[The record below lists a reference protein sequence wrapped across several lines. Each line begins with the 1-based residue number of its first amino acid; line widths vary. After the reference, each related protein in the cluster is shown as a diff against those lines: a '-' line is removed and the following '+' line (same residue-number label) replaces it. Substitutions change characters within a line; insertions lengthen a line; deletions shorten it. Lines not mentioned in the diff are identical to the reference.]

1 MQIALELISS
11 GKANV
16 KDFITHKFKIEDYKE
31 ALETAIDKGGKNVI
45 KAAFIFE

>member
-1 MQIALELISS
+1 LDLISS

-16 KDFITHKFKIEDYKE
+16 KDFITHKFKLEDYKN
-31 ALETAIDKGGKNVI
+31 ALSTAIDKNNNII